1 MRHPLEAIIEMIDS
15 LVGMLLKHIK
25 EIIIFKYTN
34 ETKDF
39 AALNKFHDQK

>member
-25 EIIIFKYTN
+25 EIISSNIQMKP
-34 ETKDF
+34 KI
-39 AALNKFHDQK
+39 LQL